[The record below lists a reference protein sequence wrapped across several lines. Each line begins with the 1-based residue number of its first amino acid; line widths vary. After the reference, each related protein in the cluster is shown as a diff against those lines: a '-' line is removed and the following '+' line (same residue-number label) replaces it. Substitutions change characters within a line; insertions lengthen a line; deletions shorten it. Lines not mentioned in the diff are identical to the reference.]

1 MVLKLSSFG
10 WSESLREEEDMLGD
24 LKFRAKMRN
33 TTSFNSFGTGNWAF
47 NKVNKKDRRGKD
59 HDDFILLSTLCLSF
73 IKY

>member
-1 MVLKLSSFG
+1 
-10 WSESLREEEDMLGD
+10 MLGD

-33 TTSFNSFGTGNWAF
+33 TTSLNSFGTGNWAF